1 MSPKL
6 KKGIRWA
13 LSAAILVF
21 LILFA
26 RTIDWHAAWN
36 SMRNASLPL
45 LAAAIGV
52 NILSVLLK
60 GVRWWLFLRPIGISS
75 LPLSMRATI
84 AGAGLNNVL
93 VASGGDAARVVF
105 VSRVTGVSSSSV
117 LASAALDR
125 LFDPIGFV
133 ILLVAG
139 VIVFELP
146 PQFEAWKLPA
156 EIALGAI
163 VLLLAWFVYATRNV
177 KPDDVAE
184 RTVKAKT
191 WTGRVRAYLKS
202 FGQTA
207 GRLATG
213 PRFLGAMALSLLG
226 WVCQLW
232 CFDLAAS
239 AANVDIPLAGSLACL
254 LGINV
259 GLIIRATPGNVG
271 FFQFVYALMAE
282 QFGVSRND
290 AIAVSL
296 LIQTLQILPLTLLG
310 IALAPEFI
318 FKRGKEDRETAA
330 VSKEIEAVSKEIE
343 AERLTH
349 HGPLSTAEEVLDRA
363 EKAGIAPPPKTS
375 RPVV

>member
-13 LSAAILVF
+13 ISAAILVF

-26 RTIDWHAAWN
+26 RTIDWHAAWS
-36 SMRNASLPL
+36 SMRHASLPL
-45 LAAAIGV
+45 LAAAIAV
-52 NILSVLLK
+52 NLLSVVIK
-60 GVRWWLFLRPIGISS
+60 GVRWWLFLRPIGITS
-75 LPLSMRATI
+75 LPLALRATV

-105 VSRVTGVSSSSV
+105 VSRVSGASSSTV
-117 LASAALDR
+117 LASMALER

-133 ILLVAG
+133 ILLVFG
-139 VIVFELP
+139 VLVFELP
-146 PQFEAWKLPA
+146 PQFERWKVPA
-156 EIALGAI
+156 EILLVVI
-163 VLLLAWFVYATRNV
+163 VLLLAFFVHATRRM
-177 KPDDVAE
+177 KPEHVPE
-184 RTVKAKT
+184 RRAKPRT
-191 WTGRVRAYLKS
+191 FMGKFRAYFLS

-213 PRFLGAMALSLLG
+213 PRFLAAIILSLG
-226 WVCQLW
+226 SWACQLW
-232 CFDLAAS
+232 TFELAA
-239 AANVDIPLAGSLACL
+239 AAAHVKMPLAGSLACL

-282 QFGVSRND
+282 QFGVARND

-310 IALAPEFI
+310 VALAPEFI
-318 FKRGKEDRETAA
+318 FRRGKKDTET
-330 VSKEIEAVSKEIE
+330 EAVAKKIE
-343 AERLTH
+343 AERATH
-349 HGPLSTAEEVLDRA
+349 LEPVATAEEILERA
-363 EKAGIAPPPKTS
+363 EKAGVAEPAKKS
-375 RPVV
+375 

>member
-1 MSPKL
+1 MSPEL

-21 LILFA
+21 LIVFA

-36 SMRNASLPL
+36 SMRHASLPL

-52 NILSVLLK
+52 NTLSVLIK
-60 GVRWWLFLRPIGISS
+60 GVRWWLFLRPIGIKS
-75 LPLSMRATI
+75 LPLAIRATV

-93 VASGGDAARVVF
+93 VANGGDAARVVF
-105 VSRVTGVSSSSV
+105 VSRVSGVPSSTV
-117 LASAALDR
+117 LASMALEK

-133 ILLVAG
+133 MLLVFG
-139 VIVFELP
+139 VLAFELP

-156 EIALGAI
+156 EITLGVI
-163 VLLLAWFVYATRNV
+163 VLLLVFFVYATRHI
-177 KPDDVAE
+177 KPEHVPE
-184 RTVKAKT
+184 RRAKPRTMWGKFKA
-191 WTGRVRAYLKS
+191 YIKS

-213 PRFLGAMALSLLG
+213 PRFLAAMVLSLLSWG
-226 WVCQLW
+226 CQLW
-232 CFDLAAS
+232 TFDLAAS
-239 AANVDIPLAGSLACL
+239 AAHVPIPLAGSLACL

-282 QFGVSRND
+282 QFGVARND
-290 AIAVSL
+290 AIAISL

-310 IALAPEFI
+310 VVLAPEFI
-318 FKRGKEDRETAA
+318 LKRGQKDKET
-330 VSKEIEAVSKEIE
+330 EAVAKKIE
-343 AERLTH
+343 QERLTH
-349 HGPLSTAEEVLDRA
+349 HGPLSTAEEVLHRA
-363 EKAGIAPPPKTS
+363 GKAGIAPPS
-375 RPVV
+375 RKR

>member
-1 MSPKL
+1 MSPRL

-13 LSAAILVF
+13 ISAAILVF

-26 RTIDWHAAWN
+26 RTIDWHAAWS
-36 SMRNASLPL
+36 SMRHASLPL

-52 NILSVLLK
+52 NLLSVLIK
-60 GVRWWLFLRPIGISS
+60 GVRWWLFLRPIGITS
-75 LPLSMRATI
+75 LPLAIRATV

-105 VSRVTGVSSSSV
+105 VSRMSGASSSTV
-117 LASAALDR
+117 LASMAMER

-133 ILLVAG
+133 ILLVFG
-139 VIVFELP
+139 VLAFQLP
-146 PQFEAWKLPA
+146 VQFERWKVPA
-156 EIALGAI
+156 EILLVVI
-163 VLLLAWFVYATRNV
+163 VLVLVFFVYATRRM
-177 KPDDVAE
+177 KPEHVPE
-184 RTVKAKT
+184 RRAKPRT
-191 WTGRVRAYLKS
+191 FRGKFRAYFVS

-213 PRFLGAMALSLLG
+213 PRFLAAILLSLG
-226 WVCQLW
+226 SWACQLW
-232 CFDLAAS
+232 TFELAA
-239 AANVDIPLAGSLACL
+239 AAAHVPIPLGGSLACL

-282 QFGVSRND
+282 QFSVARND

-318 FKRGKEDRETAA
+318 FRRGKKDEET
-330 VSKEIEAVSKEIE
+330 EAIAKKIE
-343 AERLTH
+343 AERATH
-349 HGPLSTAEEVLDRA
+349 VGPLSTAEEVLQRA
-363 EKAGIAPPPKTS
+363 DKAGVAEPSLKP
-375 RPVV
+375 

>member
-1 MSPKL
+1 MSPSL

-13 LSAAILVF
+13 ISAAILLF
-21 LILFA
+21 LIYFA
-26 RTIDWHAAWN
+26 TKINWHQAWN
-36 SMRNASLPL
+36 SMRHASLPL
-45 LAAAIGV
+45 LAAAVGV
-52 NILSVLLK
+52 NFLSVLIK
-60 GVRWWLFLRPIGISS
+60 GVRWWLFLRPIGITS
-75 LPLSMRATI
+75 LWLAMRATV

-105 VSRVTGVSSSSV
+105 VSRASGVSSSTV
-117 LASAALDR
+117 LASMALEK

-139 VIVFELP
+139 VLAFQLP
-146 PQFEAWKLPA
+146 PQFERWKVPA
-156 EIALGAI
+156 EILLVVI
-163 VLLLAWFVYATRNV
+163 ILLLVFFVYATRNI
-177 KPDDVAE
+177 KPEHVPERRARP
-184 RTVKAKT
+184 RTV
-191 WTGRVRAYLKS
+191 WGRVRAYFQS

-213 PRFLGAMALSLLG
+213 PRFLAATLLSLG
-226 WVCQLW
+226 AWACQLW
-232 CFDLAAS
+232 TFELAAAS
-239 AANVDIPLAGSLACL
+239 AHVSIPLAGSLACL

-310 IALAPEFI
+310 IVLAPEFI
-318 FKRGKEDRETAA
+318 FRRGKEDKET
-330 VSKEIEAVSKEIE
+330 EAVAKKIEKEKL
-343 AERLTH
+343 AH
-349 HGPLSTAEEVLDRA
+349 KGPLSTAEEVLQRA
-363 EKAGIAPPPKTS
+363 HKAGIAPAPKK
-375 RPVV
+375 P

>member
-13 LSAAILVF
+13 ISAAILVF

-26 RTIDWHAAWN
+26 RTIDWHAAWS
-36 SMRNASLPL
+36 SMRHASLPL
-45 LAAAIGV
+45 LAAAIAV
-52 NILSVLLK
+52 NLLSVLIK
-60 GVRWWLFLRPIGISS
+60 GVRWWLFLRPIGITS
-75 LPLSMRATI
+75 LPLATRATV

-105 VSRVTGVSSSSV
+105 VSRVAGVSSSTV
-117 LASAALDR
+117 LASMALER

-133 ILLVAG
+133 ILLVFG
-139 VIVFELP
+139 VLVFQLP
-146 PQFEAWKLPA
+146 PQFERWKVPA
-156 EIALGAI
+156 EILLVVI
-163 VLLLAWFVYATRNV
+163 VLLLAFFVYATRRM
-177 KPDDVAE
+177 KPEHVPE
-184 RTVKAKT
+184 RRAKPRTFKAKF
-191 WTGRVRAYLKS
+191 RAYFVT

-213 PRFLGAMALSLLG
+213 PRFLAAIILSLG
-226 WVCQLW
+226 SWACQLW
-232 CFDLAAS
+232 TFELAA
-239 AANVDIPLAGSLACL
+239 AAAHVSIPLAGSLACL

-282 QFGVSRND
+282 QFGVARND

-310 IALAPEFI
+310 VVLAPEFI
-318 FKRGKEDRETAA
+318 FRRGKKDTETETIAR
-330 VSKEIEAVSKEIE
+330 KIEE
-343 AERLTH
+343 ERATH
-349 HGPLSTAEEVLDRA
+349 VGPLSTAEEVLQRA
-363 EKAGIAPPPKTS
+363 DQAGVAPPTRS
-375 RPVV
+375 A

>member
-1 MSPKL
+1 MSPNL

-13 LSAAILVF
+13 ISAAILVF

-26 RTIDWHAAWN
+26 RTIDWHAAWS
-36 SMRNASLPL
+36 SMRHASLPL

-52 NILSVLLK
+52 NILSVLIK
-60 GVRWWLFLRPIGISS
+60 GIRWWLFLRPIGVTS
-75 LPLSMRATI
+75 LPLAIRATI

-105 VSRVTGVSSSSV
+105 VSRVSGVPSSTV
-117 LASAALDR
+117 LASMALEK

-133 ILLVAG
+133 ILLVYGILA
-139 VIVFELP
+139 FELP
-146 PQFEAWKLPA
+146 HQFEKWKVPA
-156 EIALGAI
+156 EILLVVIVAL
-163 VLLLAWFVYATRNV
+163 LFFFVYATRRM
-177 KPDDVAE
+177 KPEHVPE
-184 RTVKAKT
+184 RRARPRTFG
-191 WTGRVRAYLKS
+191 GRVRAYFVS

-213 PRFLGAMALSLLG
+213 PRFLWAILLSLAA
-226 WVCQLW
+226 WACQLW
-232 CFDLAAS
+232 TFQLAA
-239 AANVDIPLAGSLACL
+239 AAAHVSIPLAGSLACL

-282 QFGVSRND
+282 QFGVPRND

-318 FKRGKEDRETAA
+318 FRRGRKDKETESVAR
-330 VSKEIEAVSKEIE
+330 KIEEEKLE
-343 AERLTH
+343 H
-349 HGPLSTAEEVLDRA
+349 HGPLSTAEDVLKRA
-363 EKAGIAPPPKTS
+363 DAAGVAPTPRNP
-375 RPVV
+375 

>member
-1 MSPKL
+1 MNPRL

-36 SMRNASLPL
+36 SMRHASLPL

-52 NILSVLLK
+52 NFLSVLLK

-75 LPLSMRATI
+75 LPLAMRATI

-105 VSRVTGVSSSSV
+105 VTRVSGVSSSSV

-133 ILLVAG
+133 MLLVFG
-139 VIVFELP
+139 VIAFELP

-156 EIALGAI
+156 EITLGVI
-163 VLLLAWFVYATRNV
+163 VLLLIFFVYATRNI
-177 KPDDVAE
+177 KPEHVPERRAKPRTWRGKFVAYF
-184 RTVKAKT
+184 R
-191 WTGRVRAYLKS
+191 S

-213 PRFLGAMALSLLG
+213 PRFLGAMVLSLLG

-239 AANVDIPLAGSLACL
+239 AAHVEIPLAGSLACL

-282 QFGVSRND
+282 QFGVARND

-318 FKRGKEDRETAA
+318 FKRGKEDSET
-330 VSKEIEAVSKEIE
+330 EAVARKIE
-343 AERLTH
+343 EERLAH
-349 HGPLSTAEEVLDRA
+349 HGPLSTAEEVLQRA
-363 EKAGIAPPPKTS
+363 HQVGIAPPPKK
-375 RPVV
+375 P